1 MLQLRYRC
9 LGCFTRTGHALMIV
23 LLLAKAFVH
32 NKLSF
37 LSKQQAPL
45 VQMVKLF
52 SCLSFDSASC
62 HIQRKSAQVSA
73 ICSDILM
80 CISSIMKSVAGE
92 GLQLIFSITCGVLSA
107 VCHTTIKHTN
117 RVCINLHASADFCWT
132 AKRLFVQLNYQ

>member
-1 MLQLRYRC
+1 
-9 LGCFTRTGHALMIV
+9 MIV

-37 LSKQQAPL
+37 LSKQQDPL

-73 ICSDILM
+73 ICSDIPASFNEHLF
-80 CISSIMKSVAGE
+80 STADF
-92 GLQLIFSITCGVLSA
+92 QLCGVKA
-107 VCHTTIKHTN
+107 VCLL
-117 RVCINLHASADFCWT
+117 CIQMSVHVA
-132 AKRLFVQLNYQ
+132 